1 MSSSSNL
8 SNNNN
13 LSKNEP
19 KQKDNASSSTN
30 NNVVKK
36 FNPSNNGNN
45 NNLTPIK
52 PKRFSAMIREID
64 YNAYRAYKM
73 ANDEN
78 NNNNHKSRNPKD
90 ILQNEHN
97 PMKAPFGLKSKRFT
111 WQTESSYN
119 TVNELNGTLK
129 NYSTPTSATWSE
141 LIKRSQSFVK
151 KKNIGSSKA
160 YNYSVMVDINSK
172 RTLNPKSDLIG
183 TDRYLTPKRKIL
195 HSSSTGSI
203 ANLLNK
209 TPLEKKIRIRDKA
222 SRENGVF
229 TTEYYTSNYFRRQKS
244 SVDLN
249 KLKKRGGY
257 AGSCNIERSVDDFLY
272 RTEDER
278 NKYSETRAK
287 SPMSIARR
295 MKLNTNMSDIFNTK
309 PEKDNIYTKNGKR
322 QQFTFVFS
330 QCQSQL

>member
-1 MSSSSNL
+1 MSSA
-8 SNNNN
+8 NNK
-13 LSKNEP
+13 STQNEQ
-19 KQKDNASSSTN
+19 KQKNNDSSSTTN
-30 NNVVKK
+30 NLVK
-36 FNPSNNGNN
+36 NLNISNNGKN

-52 PKRFSAMIREID
+52 PKRFSAMIREMD

-73 ANDEN
+73 ANDEKIN
-78 NNNNHKSRNPKD
+78 NNPKSRNPKD

-97 PMKAPFGLKSKRFT
+97 PMKAPFGYKSKRFT

-119 TVNELNGTLK
+119 SVNELNGTLK

-151 KKNIGSSKA
+151 KKNIGSSRA

-172 RTLNPKSDLIG
+172 RTLNPNSDLIG

-195 HSSSTGSI
+195 RSSSTGSI
-203 ANLLNK
+203 ANLLKK
-209 TPLEKKIRIRDKA
+209 TPLEKKIRVRDQV

-229 TTEYYTSNYFRRQKS
+229 TTEYYTSNYFRKQKS

-257 AGSCNIERSVDDFLY
+257 AGSCNIERSVDNFLY
-272 RTEDER
+272 QTEDDR
-278 NKYSETRAK
+278 NRYTETRSK

-295 MKLNTNMSDIFNTK
+295 MKLNTNMSDIFNTRT
-309 PEKDNIYTKNGKR
+309 ERDNIYTKNGKR
-322 QQFTFVFS
+322 HQFTFVFS
-330 QCQSQL
+330 QCQNQL